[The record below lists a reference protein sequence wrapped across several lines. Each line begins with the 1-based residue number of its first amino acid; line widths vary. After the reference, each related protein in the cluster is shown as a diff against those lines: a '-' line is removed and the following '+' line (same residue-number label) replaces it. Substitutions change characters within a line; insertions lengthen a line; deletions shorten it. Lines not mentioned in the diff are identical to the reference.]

1 MIRLQSIPIY
11 LFTPTLLT
19 LFRTVTVVLDRLVTR
34 SRSLEAGTLSSEV
47 FMSHMMTENSV
58 VYRVTS
64 VVPALLL
71 KLITPS
77 TAEVMEVPSRA
88 TTKMLR
94 KPKTVVTTMVE
105 CMCTYCA
112 AM

>member
-1 MIRLQSIPIY
+1 MRLHSIPIY

-19 LFRTVTVVLDRLVTR
+19 LLRTVTVVLERLVTR
-34 SRSLEAGTLSSEV
+34 SRSLDAGTFSSDV
-47 FMSHMMTENSV
+47 FISQIMTENSV
-58 VYRVTS
+58 VYNVTS

-77 TAEVMEVPSRA
+77 TADVIEVPSRA
-88 TTKMLR
+88 TTNILK
-94 KPKTVVTTMVE
+94 KPSIVVTTIVGWT
-105 CMCTYCA
+105 CRYSA